1 MDEENMFTPF
11 DEINQT
17 RELAIIKTMIPYM
30 AKPVQKQLS
39 MMVHYMSFMNSMN
52 VISQTPALSVAETE
66 SPSDRRIAMIGAL
79 KKYCNKSEQET
90 IDNILNVLSVLDNR
104 EIYDKTGI
112 FK

>member
-1 MDEENMFTPF
+1 MFTPF

-17 RELAIIKTMIPYM
+17 KELAIIKTMIPYM

-39 MMVHYMSFMNSMN
+39 MMVHYMSFMNSMK

-66 SPSDRRIAMIGAL
+66 STSDKRIAMLGAL
-79 KKYCNKSEQET
+79 KKYCSKSEQET
-90 IDNILNVLSVLDNR
+90 IDNLLNFISLMDNR

-112 FK
+112 LK